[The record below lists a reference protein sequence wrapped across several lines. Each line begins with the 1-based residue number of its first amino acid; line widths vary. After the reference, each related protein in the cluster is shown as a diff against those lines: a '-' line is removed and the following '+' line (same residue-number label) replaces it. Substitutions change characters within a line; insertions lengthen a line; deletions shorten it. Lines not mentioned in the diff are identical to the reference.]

1 MKHLQLNWIL
11 SLFLCVM
18 RWATGAGAAATDAS
32 VAVDVLD
39 AVNSS
44 CMSMALHQYYA
55 DPSRRPQIP
64 STPCDSQN
72 KIDKEASSG
81 VFWQRGSTMAAS
93 IDQSSN
99 QSINKKLKIGVPRK
113 NGFNEFMNVEGTID
127 NQPNATGFPI
137 DVFKEVIK
145 LLPYDI
151 SYEFIPYEDNA
162 SAPAIYDSPG
172 YYDSLI
178 SKVYL
183 KEFDAVVG
191 DMSITAN
198 RSDYVDFTYRYM
210 EAGISMIVP
219 VRDDDTSSSWWF
231 MEPLTTELWVTTFAF
246 SVLKGFLVWFFEH
259 RDNPDFQGSLAQMA
273 GKVLY
278 FSFSIFV
285 FANSEKLSR
294 NYSRFVVNVWTF
306 LVFVLVTS
314 YGANLTSMLTVE
326 RLQPTITDID
336 QLKRNGDFVGC
347 QRGTFVHGLLLTMG
361 FQPEKLKEYGNIEEY
376 ADALSKGNAK
386 GGVAAI
392 VDEIPYIKVFLRTHC
407 RNYARPQWTR
417 RSGGFAFVFPRGS
430 ALVPDISRA
439 VLNFTEGDKMS
450 SLEKDWFGDQRTCLD
465 SDSPVDNKRLPLYS
479 LRSIFIMAGSA
490 SALAFIVY
498 LMQHLY
504 ETRIVGL
511 IDKLMDSGLWQS
523 LILPLGRYFQR
534 SRSSNHPS
542 RITPQSEAEVEFS
555 TIEEVATDSCVIE
568 MNHKPAQEEDQHA
581 NTEKKIASHYQRED
595 EGSDTYLYRNHG
607 DCPWILLLLH
617 QYVHVF
623 VLIAA
628 SMLPVPNC
636 NAQLQQKALL
646 MGYQLTVAIALGTVN
661 GT

>member
-11 SLFLCVM
+11 FLFACLM
-18 RWATGAGAAATDAS
+18 RWAIGAEAAATDGS
-32 VAVDVLD
+32 VTVDVLD
-39 AVNSS
+39 AVSSS
-44 CMSMALHQYYA
+44 CMSLALHQYYA
-55 DPSRRPQIP
+55 DPSRRPQTP
-64 STPCDSQN
+64 NTPCDSQ
-72 KIDKEASSG
+72 KRIDEEASSG

-93 IDQSSN
+93 IDQL
-99 QSINKKLKIGVPRK
+99 INKKLKIGVPIK
-113 NGFNEFMNVEGTID
+113 NGFKEFMTLEESTDNRPNV
-127 NQPNATGFPI
+127 TGFPI
-137 DVFKEVIK
+137 DVFKEVMK

-151 SYEFIPYEDNA
+151 SYEFIPYKHNA
-162 SAPAIYDSPG
+162 GAPAIYDSPG

-178 SKVYL
+178 SEVYF
-183 KEFDAVVG
+183 KNFDAVVG

-198 RSDYVDFTYRYM
+198 RSDFVDFTYQYM

-326 RLQPTITDID
+326 RLQPTITDIN
-336 QLKRNGDFVGC
+336 QLLRNGDFVGC
-347 QRGTFVHGLLLTMG
+347 QKGSFVHELLLTMG
-361 FQPEKLKEYGNIEEY
+361 FQDEKLIEYGKIEEY
-376 ADALSKGNAK
+376 ADALSKGNAN

-392 VDEIPYIKVFLRTHC
+392 VDEIPYIKVFLKTHC
-407 RNYARPQWTR
+407 RNYARPQWSR
-417 RSGGFAFVFPRGS
+417 RSGGLGFVFPRGS

-439 VLNFTEGDKMS
+439 VLNLTEGEKMS
-450 SLEKDWFGDQRTCLD
+450 SLEKLWFGDQTTCPD

-479 LRSIFIMAGSA
+479 LRSIFITAGSA

-511 IDKLMDSGLWQS
+511 IDKLIDSGLWQR

-534 SRSSNHPS
+534 SCSSNHRS
-542 RITPQSEAEVEFS
+542 RITPESETEVEFS
-555 TIEEVATDSCVIE
+555 TIEDVATDSCVIE
-568 MNHKPAQEEDQHA
+568 MIHKPAQEEDRHA
-581 NTEKKIASHYQRED
+581 NTEKKI
-595 EGSDTYLYRNHG
+595 GS
-607 DCPWILLLLH
+607 
-617 QYVHVF
+617 
-623 VLIAA
+623 
-628 SMLPVPNC
+628 
-636 NAQLQQKALL
+636 
-646 MGYQLTVAIALGTVN
+646 
-661 GT
+661 